1 MIASNLGACFPRS
14 DALASFSA
22 LKNLPRRFANRSS
35 CDALIH
41 SLASRLV
48 MARNENLLFL
58 LADEISFAN
67 NRLSFVLVFLLRFAP
82 SIGRCFG
89 IIPAPG
95 SFAASA
101 LPVPRRKSSEQHED
115 CRVPPTMQPLAWG
128 AVSARFVGAP
138 ITRAETER
146 EKHVSDS

>member
-1 MIASNLGACFPRS
+1 ML
-14 DALASFSA
+14 SFDRWLSA
-22 LKNLPRRFANRSS
+22 A
-35 CDALIH
+35 
-41 SLASRLV
+41 

-58 LADEISFAN
+58 LADELSFAN
-67 NRLSFVLVFLLRFAP
+67 NRLLSVLAILLRFTL

-95 SFAASA
+95 NFAASA

-115 CRVPPTMQPLAWG
+115 FRVPPTMQPLAWG
-128 AVSARFVGAP
+128 AVSTRFVGAP

-146 EKHVSDS
+146 ILCFKTGFT